1 MKVGVA
7 DPAVGDVVGFKV
19 AADGLL
25 VSRSH
30 CRVAYRHGRLLGRGL
45 FCGAGRVV
53 CGDELGCGEAG
64 GCLCGVAPR
73 DGVQGDGFKGFPVIG
88 SKVSDLSK

>member
-7 DPAVGDVVGFKV
+7 GLAVGAVGGFKV
-19 AADGLL
+19 AADGLF

-30 CRVAYRHGRLLGRGL
+30 CRGACGHVRLLGGAS

-53 CGDELGCGEAG
+53 CGDVVGCGEAG
-64 GCLCGVAPR
+64 GCLCGVAR
-73 DGVQGDGFKGFPVIG
+73 LRIRGASGGGGVA
-88 SKVSDLSK
+88 

>member
-1 MKVGVA
+1 MDRSTIGGLFTTFVA
-7 DPAVGDVVGFKV
+7 GLTVVAVGGFKV

-30 CRVAYRHGRLLGRGL
+30 LRKAYRHGRLLGGGP

-53 CGDELGCGEAG
+53 CGDVVGCGEAG
-64 GCLCGVAPR
+64 GCLCGVVRLRIGGA
-73 DGVQGDGFKGFPVIG
+73 GDGGNVA
-88 SKVSDLSK
+88 